1 MISLLR
7 SSAAI
12 GLLTLGSIPAC
23 GSDSGGTAPSPALP
37 DGPVSVGLADV
48 ASGLAF
54 PLYLTAP
61 PGDPERLF
69 IVEKGGAI
77 RVVKDGALLPTP
89 FLDIGAQVSTGGEQ
103 GLLGLAF
110 DPEYATN
117 GRFVVHYTDVAGD
130 TKVSTFTRSVADP
143 DLADPATEQL
153 VLAADQPFDN
163 HNGGQ
168 ILFGPDGFLY
178 LGLGDGGSGGDPLGN
193 GQHLTELLGSILRV
207 DIRTAPYVIPPDN
220 PFVGGSTD
228 RGEIWSYGL
237 RNPWRFTF
245 DRQTGDLYIGDVG
258 QSQWEEVDVTPLAA
272 GAGKRANFGWNIME
286 GRHCFASTSCDQ
298 TGLTLPV
305 VEYDHSQGCSITG
318 GYVYR
323 GTAIPALQ
331 GQYFYGDFCG
341 GWVRSFRYQTGAAVE
356 QYQWPTLAP
365 GGSVTSFGEDAAGEL
380 YVISS
385 GGQVFRIVPR

>member
-1 MISLLR
+1 
-7 SSAAI
+7 
-12 GLLTLGSIPAC
+12 
-23 GSDSGGTAPSPALP
+23 
-37 DGPVSVGLADV
+37 
-48 ASGLAF
+48 
-54 PLYLTAP
+54 
-61 PGDPERLF
+61 
-69 IVEKGGAI
+69 
-77 RVVKDGALLPTP
+77 
-89 FLDIGAQVSTGGEQ
+89 
-103 GLLGLAF
+103 
-110 DPEYATN
+110 
-117 GRFVVHYTDVAGD
+117 
-130 TKVSTFTRSVADP
+130 
-143 DLADPATEQL
+143 
-153 VLAADQPFDN
+153 
-163 HNGGQ
+163 
-168 ILFGPDGFLY
+168 
-178 LGLGDGGSGGDPLGN
+178 
-193 GQHLTELLGSILRV
+193 V